1 MTNKSIMFFL
11 GLCPII
17 PLAAHFAEGLLFI
30 VEFWLLFTVSI
41 LNGILVNYFQIK
53 KLFAVTPYFAIMA
66 AAALYAQLCGCLFPV
81 MSISFELYVYIFA
94 FSYMLIITVD
104 RYGNGKCTLELPIAY
119 SLLLLAVSLLRELLV
134 FGTVSLPAP
143 SGLLSIELNLFESPL
158 KFWGSSAGTLI
169 LLGLGLWLFRS
180 VQKGEILPLK
190 TDEPR
195 RDQP

>member
-1 MTNKSIMFFL
+1 
-11 GLCPII
+11 
-17 PLAAHFAEGLLFI
+17 
-30 VEFWLLFTVSI
+30 
-41 LNGILVNYFQIK
+41 
-53 KLFAVTPYFAIMA
+53 
-66 AAALYAQLCGCLFPV
+66 
-81 MSISFELYVYIFA
+81 
-94 FSYMLIITVD
+94 MLIITVD